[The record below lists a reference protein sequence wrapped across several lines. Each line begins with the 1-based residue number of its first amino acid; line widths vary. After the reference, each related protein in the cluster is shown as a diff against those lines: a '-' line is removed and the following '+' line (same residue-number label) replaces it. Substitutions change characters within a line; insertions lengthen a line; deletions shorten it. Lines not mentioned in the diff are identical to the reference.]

1 MVFFIQNLKE
11 TTKPCEDMELIK
23 LPSAYATT
31 IMMNVMLGREKG
43 FSMSLYEASDSDLG
57 KSFIS
62 AYRGRNKTPPV
73 LS

>member
-1 MVFFIQNLKE
+1 MQE
-11 TTKPCEDMELIK
+11 TTEACEDMELIK

-43 FSMSLYEASDSDLG
+43 FSMSMYEASDTDLG

-62 AYRGRNKTPPV
+62 AYRGVNETLV
-73 LS
+73 WS

>member
-1 MVFFIQNLKE
+1 
-11 TTKPCEDMELIK
+11 MELIK

-43 FSMSLYEASDSDLG
+43 FSMSMYEASDTNLG

-62 AYRGRNKTPPV
+62 AYRGWNQTPPV
-73 LS
+73 

>member
-1 MVFFIQNLKE
+1 
-11 TTKPCEDMELIK
+11 MELIK

-31 IMMNVMLGREKG
+31 IMMNVMLGREQG
-43 FSMSLYEASDSDLG
+43 FSMSMYEASDSNLG

-62 AYRGRNKTPPV
+62 AFRGGPETVV

>member
-1 MVFFIQNLKE
+1 
-11 TTKPCEDMELIK
+11 MELIK

-43 FSMSLYEASDSDLG
+43 FSMSMYEASDSDLG

-62 AYRGRNKTPPV
+62 AFRGCHET
-73 LS
+73 LSLL

>member
-1 MVFFIQNLKE
+1 MQE
-11 TTKPCEDMELIK
+11 TTEACEDMELIK

-43 FSMSLYEASDSDLG
+43 FSISMYEASDTTLG

-62 AYRGRNKTPPV
+62 TYRGGDETLV

>member
-1 MVFFIQNLKE
+1 
-11 TTKPCEDMELIK
+11 MELLE

-43 FSMSLYEASDSDLG
+43 FSMSMYEAADSDLG

-62 AYRGRNKTPPV
+62 AYRGRTAMV
-73 LS
+73 EVSAGRS

>member
-1 MVFFIQNLKE
+1 MQE
-11 TTKPCEDMELIK
+11 TTESHTTEACEDMELIK

-43 FSMSLYEASDSDLG
+43 FSMSMYEASDSDLG

-62 AYRGRNKTPPV
+62 AYRGSNE
-73 LS
+73 

>member
-1 MVFFIQNLKE
+1 MQE
-11 TTKPCEDMELIK
+11 TTESHTTEACEDMELIK

-31 IMMNVMLGREKG
+31 IMMNVMLGREQG
-43 FSMSLYEASDSDLG
+43 FSMSMYEASDSNLG

-62 AYRGRNKTPPV
+62 AFRGGPETVV

>member
-1 MVFFIQNLKE
+1 MQE
-11 TTKPCEDMELIK
+11 TTESHTTEACEDMELIK

-43 FSMSLYEASDSDLG
+43 FSMSMCEASDSDLG

-62 AYRGRNKTPPV
+62 AYRGRKD
-73 LS
+73 